1 MNWFTNLLKSTIGY
15 MSHFQPPPTPPKWP
29 PYIERVRDKAMN
41 YIFIYSCDK
50 NHMMRK
56 VLLDDKKEG
65 RKKV

>member
-1 MNWFTNLLKSTIGY
+1 MVIC
-15 MSHFQPPPTPPKWP
+15 PTSKAPPKRP
-29 PYIERVRDKAMN
+29 PYIEWVRDKPIN

-56 VLLDDKKEG
+56 VLLDDKKER

>member
-1 MNWFTNLLKSTIGY
+1 

>member
-1 MNWFTNLLKSTIGY
+1 MNWFVNLLKVPWLY
-15 MSHFQPPPTPPKWP
+15 VPPPTQKKGP
-29 PYIERVRDKAMN
+29 PYIEWARDKAMN

-56 VLLDDKKEG
+56 VLLDDKKER